1 MKFTHLSRITNWNL
15 TTIFMQT
22 SENCKNGQN
31 WTEIWVS
38 WFCKIHRLT
47 KYMNILV
54 TEKQG
59 VCFCYHDKQNKMDWQ
74 VTSCHWNIYYLNLIL
89 YRNTSFFFLV
99 LIKVTT
105 SVTKF
110 INTIILF
117 YSTFPWGKSHT
128 TLLTHELRKST
139 GLMQTVFW
147 EPMLTVG
154 V

>member
-22 SENCKNGQN
+22 SENCKNSQN

-54 TEKQG
+54 TEKQW

-89 YRNTSFFFLV
+89 YRNTSFFFFGTHQSNHFCNK
-99 LIKVTT
+99 IYKYY
-105 SVTKF
+105 
-110 INTIILF
+110 NTIL
-117 YSTFPWGKSHT
+117 STFPWGKSHT